1 MQFSKPTILPVMGI
15 ILLALLI
22 VMSYV
27 NEALFL
33 DRILICSVILSFVF
47 IAKLGENRK
56 Q

>member
-1 MQFSKPTILPVMGI
+1 MQFSKSTILPVMGI

-22 VMSYV
+22 LMSYV
-27 NEALFL
+27 NEAIFL